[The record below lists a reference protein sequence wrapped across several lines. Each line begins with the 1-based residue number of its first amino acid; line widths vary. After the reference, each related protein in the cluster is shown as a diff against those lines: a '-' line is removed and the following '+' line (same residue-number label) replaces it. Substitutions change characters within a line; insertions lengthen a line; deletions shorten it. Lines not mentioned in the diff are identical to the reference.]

1 MMYPFMTLNDDTEI
15 THSEMKPDGKVK
27 VYIETP
33 DDFGSFHNAT
43 CWLPDY
49 NWEDVKGYS
58 YIEMNYFDEYIHSV
72 AHLIIEL
79 SQEGG
84 FDNTLNNS
92 FKGDDSMPELSRFYG
107 IIITMYFNDTQQHHK
122 PHVHAFYGDYEAVI
136 GIDGEL
142 LAGSIPSKQF
152 RMINGW
158 MAVHE
163 AELYEAW
170 NNAVQSKHFDKIKP
184 L

>member
-1 MMYPFMTLNDDTEI
+1 MMYPFMALNDDTEI
-15 THSEMKPDGKVK
+15 THSEMKPDGRVK

-33 DDFGSFHNAT
+33 DDFGGFHNAT
-43 CWLPDY
+43 CWLPEY
-49 NWEDVKGYS
+49 KWEDIKGFS
-58 YIEMNYFDEYIHSV
+58 NIEIKYFDQFIHSV
-72 AHLIIEL
+72 AHIIIEL
-79 SQEGG
+79 SQNGG
-84 FDNTLNNS
+84 FNNVSDNLL
-92 FKGDDSMPELSRFYG
+92 KGDDYMPELSRFYG

-122 PHVHAFYGDYEAVI
+122 PHIHAFYGDYEAVI

-152 RMINGW
+152 RMVSGW
-158 MAVHE
+158 MAIHE